1 MIQMNRK
8 KTVNKITVFFL
19 ITMLGVSAMQVNQL
33 IGMAF
38 AQSENW
44 YVGKGVKPDTYYTYQ
59 INNTDTNQGQ
69 PFTMTIYFKEY
80 NETGKY
86 WIAPTFVLDQGK
98 VINGTFHVS
107 DLDLTALGSSPI
119 PSEMGEYRSAY
130 STTLTWLAAFVP
142 QPGQSL
148 SSPSWGKIASI
159 GGSEIKPSGNA
170 KVTTPAG
177 TFDTTIIGYHKGVDN
192 YIYVNK
198 DMPYP
203 VKAETYADVTFGK
216 APIQYAYELKATGTG
231 QPPIP
236 VSQAEIPVPPLSIQ
250 TPRGTHNVQ
259 LLWEPVEI
267 RAGNDTN
274 FGVIFTDDKNNIVER
289 VTYGYKVMGE
299 NNTVIDELTN
309 QRANE
314 GTGQF
319 AYKFDTPGEKA
330 LQITLETASGEDL
343 GMFVESATFNLVVQ

>member
-1 MIQMNRK
+1 MNRK

-44 YVGKGVKPDTYYTYQ
+44 YVGKGVKPDTYYTYE
-59 INNTDTNQGQ
+59 IKNTDTNQGQ

-86 WIAPTFVLDQGK
+86 WIAPTFVVDQGK
-98 VINGTFHVS
+98 VINGTFHLS
-107 DLDLTALGSSPI
+107 NLDLTALGSSPI

-142 QPGQSL
+142 MPGQSL

-159 GGSEIKPSGNA
+159 GGPEIKPGGNA
-170 KVTTPAG
+170 KVTTSAG
-177 TFDTTIIGYHKGVDN
+177 AFDTKIITYHKGVDSHI
-192 YIYVNK
+192 YINK
-198 DMPYP
+198 DLPYP
-203 VKAETYADVTFGK
+203 VKAETFADVTFGT
-216 APIQYAYELKATGTG
+216 APIQYSYELKAIGSG
-231 QPPIP
+231 EPPLP
-236 VSQAEIPVPPLSIQ
+236 ESQIEIPVPPLSLK
-250 TPRGTHNVQ
+250 TPRGTHVVQ

-267 RAGNDTN
+267 KAGNDTN
-274 FGVIFTDDKNNIVER
+274 FGIIFTDDKNNIVER
-289 VTYGYKVMGE
+289 VTYGYKITGE
-299 NNTVIDELTN
+299 NNTVIDEFTN

-319 AYKFDTPGEKA
+319 AYKFDTPGDKA